1 MDGRWHR
8 RIRKLF
14 RGTAERTLG
23 LVLRTPVL
31 QARLEALREPINPSD
46 FLTGRWDGV
55 GPQQRFLEACD
66 AREEQIDAVKDAL
79 VFCRKAYISL
89 PPDDRRTY
97 DLITNRQYD
106 GIKIEEGKSL
116 LYRLIVYAQAYSGL
130 CLDAKP
136 RQGRGLDGK
145 WGKFPF

>member
-1 MDGRWHR
+1 MDGRWHQ

-14 RGTAERTLG
+14 RGTAEQVLG

-31 QARLEALREPINPSD
+31 RARLKTLREPIDPDN

-66 AREEQIDAVKDAL
+66 ARAEQIEAVKDAL
-79 VFCRKAYISL
+79 VFCRKAYMAL
-89 PPDDRRTY
+89 PPEDRKTY
-97 DLITNRQYD
+97 DLIASRQYD
-106 GIKIEEGKSL
+106 DMKIEEGKAL
-116 LYRLIVYAQAYSGL
+116 LYRLTLYAQAYSGL
-130 CLDAKP
+130 YLDAKP
-136 RQGRGLDGK
+136 RRGMDLGGK